1 MPRARHRR
9 RNPNSEKDSC
19 CMEMFLFY
27 FFFYTMFTMWT
38 NECSWY
44 FNQYCFSAYTFM
56 TIIRRYQSAVLDEI
70 EDNVLHQI
78 IMMAVLMPLFIVHT
92 IVGGIEFFKADLML
106 CRTAY
111 QGEVFYIIIFMFAVS
126 MCFVFVLL
134 LLCVLMPTW
143 IKNSNRRRRTAGL
156 GNRI

>member
-1 MPRARHRR
+1 M
-9 RNPNSEKDSC
+9 
-19 CMEMFLFY
+19 
-27 FFFYTMFTMWT
+27 
-38 NECSWY
+38 
-44 FNQYCFSAYTFM
+44 
-56 TIIRRYQSAVLDEI
+56 LDEI

-92 IVGGIEFFKADLML
+92 IVGGIEFIKADHMY
-106 CRTAY
+106 CRAAY

-143 IKNSNRRRRTAGL
+143 IKNSNRRRRAAGL

>member
-1 MPRARHRR
+1 MPRAQHRS
-9 RNPNSEKDSC
+9 RNPISEMYSC
-19 CMEMFLFY
+19 CKMFLFC

-44 FNQYCFSAYTFM
+44 FNQYCFSAYNFM
-56 TIIRRYQSAVLDEI
+56 TIIIRYRS
-70 EDNVLHQI
+70 
-78 IMMAVLMPLFIVHT
+78 AVLMPLFIVHT
-92 IVGGIEFFKADLML
+92 IVGGIEFFKADLMS
-106 CRTAY
+106 CRAAY

-143 IKNSNRRRRTAGL
+143 IKNSNRRRRAAGL